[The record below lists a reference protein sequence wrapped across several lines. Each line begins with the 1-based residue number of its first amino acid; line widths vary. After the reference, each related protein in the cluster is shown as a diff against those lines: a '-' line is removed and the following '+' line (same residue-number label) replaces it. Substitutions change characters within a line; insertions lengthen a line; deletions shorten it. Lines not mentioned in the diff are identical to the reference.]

1 MCFVRFI
8 NSAHLIVVLKAEPR
22 LTKIFNLSASAKQL
36 TEEERKVDLS
46 LTVLNLQE
54 KLAKNSTQ
62 QQQEQIEEDPS
73 QMSGMIFLL
82 LIYLVFAS
90 VEDE

>member
-1 MCFVRFI
+1 M
-8 NSAHLIVVLKAEPR
+8 
-22 LTKIFNLSASAKQL
+22 
-36 TEEERKVDLS
+36 
-46 LTVLNLQE
+46 LNLQE

-62 QQQEQIEEDPS
+62 QQQEQEQKEEDPS

-90 VEDE
+90 VEDGKFGTTFARCS